1 MIPFFRSE
9 PGMSRRE
16 ALRVGYLG
24 LGGLTL
30 ADLFRLRGNAAPGG
44 ARTNTAVI
52 LLWIHGGPSHLET
65 YDLKPNA
72 PSEIRGPFKP
82 VRTRSPGL
90 EVCELLPG
98 HARIADKFTLLR
110 TVAHDEADHLV
121 GTRRF
126 LTGYRDLLA
135 GSDGYPHYP
144 SLESGV
150 SRMRGVIRDGMPVS
164 LSVGGAGSD
173 TWRGPGYWGPKYKV
187 PSVGAGRGLRDTDRP
202 RDLARFDDRRALLEQ
217 FDTVR
222 SEVDAS
228 GAMAATDEFRRQAYE
243 VMLGGRA
250 RAAFDLDKEAAKTR
264 AKYGAGWGQ
273 ELLLARRLVEAG
285 VGFVNVNVPGRPPEG
300 QSNSHNW
307 DDHAVNWDLPTAMR
321 ERLPYYDRGV
331 TALIEDVYDRGLD
344 DRVLI
349 VACGEFG
356 RTPRPDKSESGRMGR
371 DHWPGAMSILVSGG
385 GRKRGDVIGATDS
398 IGAEP
403 KTRRYDPHD
412 FLATIYHYLGIDPAS
427 ETLDLTGRPL
437 PLTRG
442 AVIRE
447 LL

>member
-1 MIPFFRSE
+1 MIPLLRSE
-9 PGMSRRE
+9 FGPTRRE
-16 ALRVGYLG
+16 ALRVGFLG

-30 ADLFRLRGNAAPGG
+30 ADLFRLRANAASDA

-65 YDLKPNA
+65 YDLKPDA

-82 VRTRSPGL
+82 IRSAAPGL
-90 EVCELLPG
+90 DVCELLPE
-98 HARIADKFTLLR
+98 HAKIADKFTLLR
-110 TVAHDEADHLV
+110 SVAHDEADHLV

-135 GSDGYPHYP
+135 GSDSYPYYP
-144 SLESGV
+144 ALESGV

-164 LSVGGAGSD
+164 ISVGGAGSD

-187 PSVGAGRGLRDTDRP
+187 PLVDVGRGLRDTDRP
-202 RDLARFDDRRALLEQ
+202 RDPARFDDRRALLEQ
-217 FDTVR
+217 FDTAR
-222 SEVDAS
+222 AELDAS
-228 GAMAATDEFRRQAYE
+228 GAMAAMDDFRKQAYD
-243 VMLGGRA
+243 VMLGGKA
-250 RAAFDLDKEAAKTR
+250 RAAFDLGKESPKTR
-264 AKYGAGWGQ
+264 EKYGEGWGQ

-285 VGFVNVNVPGRPPEG
+285 VSFVNVNVPGRPPNSK
-300 QSNSHNW
+300 SNCGNW
-307 DDHAVNWDLPTAMR
+307 DDHAVNCDLPTAMR

-331 TALIEDVYDRGLD
+331 AALIGDVYDRGLD

-356 RTPRPDKSESGRMGR
+356 RTPRPDKPANGRMGR

-398 IGAEP
+398 IGGES

-412 FLATIYHYLGIDPAS
+412 FLATIYRYLGIDPAT

-442 AVIRE
+442 TVIE
-447 LL
+447 GLL